1 MKRDIKKT
9 VRLSNLENEKLSEL
23 LRNHNLTFSDFA
35 RAKIL
40 NKKINTKLTQELLY
54 EMNKIGNNLNQ
65 ISKNVNTQKSVDIQ
79 VLQQLVNIEKAIKDL
94 KDDY

>member
-9 VRLSNLENEKLSEL
+9 VRLSNSENRELSEL
-23 LRNHNLTFSDFA
+23 LENHNLTFSDFA

-40 NKKINTKLTQELLY
+40 NKKINTKLTQDFLY
-54 EMNKIGNNLNQ
+54 ELNKIGNNLNQ
-65 ISKNVNTQKSVDIQ
+65 ISKNVNTKKSIDIQ
-79 VLQQLVNIEKAIKDL
+79 VLKKLVDIEKSIKDL